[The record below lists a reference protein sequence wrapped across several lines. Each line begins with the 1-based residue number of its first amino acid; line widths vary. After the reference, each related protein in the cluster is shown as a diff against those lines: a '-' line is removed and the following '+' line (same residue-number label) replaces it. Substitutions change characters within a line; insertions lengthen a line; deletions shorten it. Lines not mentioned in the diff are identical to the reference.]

1 LACKVLSTSEQLQ
14 LAMKIPTVNS
24 FFCALLLATV
34 TTALSLSTCQTDVYL
49 AHQQEMLSVE
59 DDQSQGYDWW
69 LCIPGSAPS
78 DPFESDEIATDKT
91 QQI

>member
-1 LACKVLSTSEQLQ
+1 
-14 LAMKIPTVNS
+14 
-24 FFCALLLATV
+24 
-34 TTALSLSTCQTDVYL
+34 VYL
-49 AHQQEMLSVE
+49 AHHQEMLSVE